1 MSYELSKNIQATV
14 TYYDVLNWP
23 MTGFEVW
30 KHLISQERQ
39 EHQNGV
45 CQVPSRLADVIA
57 CLRSEH
63 LTHKIEEQNGFY
75 FLPERAELIPKR
87 IQAEKLSALKLKRMK
102 ALARLLAYV
111 PYVRMIG
118 ATGSLAMK
126 KGSTGSDWDMFVVL
140 QAGKMWIGRTLLT
153 GFLHIIGKRR
163 HGEKINDRACLNY
176 FVTDDNLEIGT
187 KDLFSAHE
195 YRFLIPLVGLP
206 VYRKFELKNTWI
218 REYKPNFFPTT
229 LPQVWSAQESPRARR
244 IKQLLEQFFNLFQ
257 LEERLSRWQKGKI
270 ERNPKTKMEGSL
282 IEASD
287 RALIFLPHPRGPQ
300 VFEKFKERLS
310 A

>member
-1 MSYELSKNIQATV
+1 MSYELSKNILATV

-23 MTGFEVW
+23 LSGFEVW

-39 EHQNGV
+39 GHQNGA
-45 CQVPSRLADVIA
+45 CLVPSSLSDVMA

-63 LTHKIEEQNGFY
+63 LTHKLEEQNGFY
-75 FLPERAELIPKR
+75 FLPGRAELISKR
-87 IQAEKLSALKLKRMK
+87 IHAEKLSALKLKRMK
-102 ALARLLAYV
+102 ALARLLAFV

-126 KGSTGSDWDMFVVL
+126 KGSAGSDWDMFVVL

-195 YRFLIPLVGLP
+195 YRFLIPLVGLS
-206 VYRKFELKNTWI
+206 VFRKFELKNAWI

-229 LPQVWSAQESPRARR
+229 LAHSFALPESAAVVKVQEA
-244 IKQLLEQFFNLFQ
+244 LESFFDLFD
-257 LEERLSRWQKGKI
+257 LEKRLSRWQKEKI
-270 ERNPKTKMEGSL
+270 SRNPNTKVEGSL

-300 VFEKFKERLS
+300 VFEKFKQRLS